1 MHSFTSTKLSTLRQR
16 LTKFSRMSMLPA
28 LLAVSALT
36 LSSSSIAERLLYRVI
51 NESGNVEL
59 KATISAEEAKRG
71 YKVVNDEGRVIEEVL
86 PELSSE
92 AYDALSLERKKA
104 LEEEERKK
112 AELEYNESLLL
123 RYSNI
128 DDLNAEWRRK
138 LQEFDIRISI
148 LLNNRAALRE
158 KMETQQKQ
166 AANLERQNLVVPDV
180 IEKNITDLERE
191 ITETNREVEA
201 RRQEKEGINSRYE
214 RDAERLSL
222 LLARKQGRS

>member
-16 LTKFSRMSMLPA
+16 LTEFSHMSMLPA